1 MNSTRLNIFQQPGST
16 LFNRFQPAIQRL
28 SILNKVIAINS
39 PVFPA
44 QLARYSLT
52 LFILPGLN
60 WR

>member
-1 MNSTRLNIFQQPGST
+1 MNSTRLNIFRHEGST
-16 LFNRFQPAIQRL
+16 PFNAFQPAIQRL
-28 SILNKVIAINS
+28 SMFNKVIAINS

-52 LFILPGLN
+52 LFILHGLN